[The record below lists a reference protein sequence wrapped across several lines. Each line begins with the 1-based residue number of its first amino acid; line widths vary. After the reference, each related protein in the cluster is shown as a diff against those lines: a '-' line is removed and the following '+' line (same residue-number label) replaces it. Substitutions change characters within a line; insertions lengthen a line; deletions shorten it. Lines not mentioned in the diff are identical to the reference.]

1 MDADALRELLEST
14 VVAIERAGIP
24 DEALATLKKP
34 RFSAPKFVSE
44 GRAWRLGVLLIDQ
57 QARLYRTGEVT
68 RAVEPLRGVANKS
81 AEAEARREL
90 RRAAARGKFPEGE
103 VVNFG
108 HSLIEVTEES
118 DPVRL
123 ADGEALVRWNSSGH
137 WRPLESYLTER
148 ISLAQE

>member
-1 MDADALRELLEST
+1 MDADGLQQLLRST
-14 VVAIERAGIP
+14 IDVIEAAGIS

-34 RFSAPKFVSE
+34 RFSAPKLVKE
-44 GRAWRLGVLLIDQ
+44 GRAWRLGVLLIDR

-81 AEAEARREL
+81 AEAEARREM
-90 RRAAARGKFPEGE
+90 RRAATRGKFPEGE

-108 HSLIEVTEES
+108 HSLIEVTAES

-123 ADGEALVRWNSSGH
+123 SGGEALVRWNASGH
-137 WRPLESYLTER
+137 WRPLASYLTER